1 MSNNLNGRMMNALI
15 DFNFIVNTDIGL
27 IRFIRDQFAD
37 ERAFN
42 LNTLNKSD
50 REILSLLSCRNNW
63 NPLSIISVE
72 DNLSN
77 IDKLYNSFFR
87 DYKKEIINLS
97 ITKNNIYDFVN
108 TMILA
113 GSGNGFHTK
122 IFVEDDYEKHFI
134 SKHFKRVI
142 YINKKDKETIQTMDP
157 YYAKDYRF
165 FVEHKFNIS
174 GKNIYV
180 YNYPYNIEFFK
191 NQESKLTRTNAVKTI
206 NL

>member
-15 DFNFIVNTDIGL
+15 DFSFIVNTDIGL

-42 LNTLNKSD
+42 LNTLSKSD

-72 DNLSN
+72 NNLSN

-97 ITKNNIYDFVN
+97 ITKNNIYDFAN

-122 IFVEDDYEKHFI
+122 IFVEDDYEKQFI

-142 YINKKDKETIQTMDP
+142 YINRKDRDTIQSMDP
-157 YYAKDYRF
+157 YYVKDYRF

-191 NQESKLTRTNAVKTI
+191 NQESKLTRTNAIKTI

>member
-42 LNTLNKSD
+42 LNTLSKSD

-122 IFVEDDYEKHFI
+122 IFVEDDYEKQFI

-157 YYAKDYRF
+157 YYVKDYRF

-191 NQESKLTRTNAVKTI
+191 NQESKLTRTNAIKTI

>member
-42 LNTLNKSD
+42 LNTLSKSD

-63 NPLSIISVE
+63 NPLSIISAE

-122 IFVEDDYEKHFI
+122 IFVEDDYEKQFI

-157 YYAKDYRF
+157 YYVKDYRF

>member
-42 LNTLNKSD
+42 LNTLSKSD

-63 NPLSIISVE
+63 NPLSMVSVQ

-122 IFVEDDYEKHFI
+122 IFVEDDYEKQFI

-157 YYAKDYRF
+157 YYVKDYRF

-191 NQESKLTRTNAVKTI
+191 NQESKLTRTNAIKTI

>member
-42 LNTLNKSD
+42 LNTLSKSD
-50 REILSLLSCRNNW
+50 RKILSLLSCRNNW

-122 IFVEDDYEKHFI
+122 IFVEDDYEKQFI

-157 YYAKDYRF
+157 YYVKDYRF

-191 NQESKLTRTNAVKTI
+191 NQESKLTRTNAIKTI